1 MKQNDFTNNTNRTRD
16 SAIQNNDRGFHEGY
30 RYKWKRVRLELNKLQ
45 RGRKQ
50 QKKEVKVPCAGKE
63 SLEVNFP
70 LLQNLRRSETSGK
83 YPKPPK
89 GCPFPRFFNPPN

>member
-1 MKQNDFTNNTNRTRD
+1 MILPI
-16 SAIQNNDRGFHEGY
+16 IQIALGIVLSKIMIEVFNEGY

-63 SLEVNFP
+63 SLKSILPE
-70 LLQNLRRSETSGK
+70 S
-83 YPKPPK
+83 
-89 GCPFPRFFNPPN
+89 